1 MLPFASS
8 KASQTILSID
18 AWLVEVAAIQNALGK
33 QVIVRCFVVV
43 PNLDGKAIS
52 SFLEWRRKQEWMLKK
67 RVVFLFFFIF
77 GMTNWWPNRYDTV
90 LSHMLENI
98 WKTEV

>member
-1 MLPFASS
+1 MVRYIYYGPMVCSHLLPPKLPKQFSP
-8 KASQTILSID
+8 KLGILGTAAIA

-52 SFLEWRRKQEWMLKK
+52 SFLE
-67 RVVFLFFFIF
+67 
-77 GMTNWWPNRYDTV
+77 
-90 LSHMLENI
+90 
-98 WKTEV
+98 